1 MKNNRLFYF
10 NDARHYYLFV
20 YEPPITLEDAWGPV
34 DEVAD
39 TGVDTFVYGV
49 ARADGLFY
57 PSNVGKRFGVDMDEF
72 SSSMYWRVWNN
83 MQSLIDRD
91 LDPLQILID
100 RAHEKNMKFYASFR
114 MGTYEALSGLKE
126 DDVTRYIDADPTK
139 GGAGLADPLV
149 RQKQL
154 LLFQELVTK
163 YDIDGLE
170 LDFACHPGGAP
181 PYLNSDNVTQFTPTI
196 TDYVKNIK
204 AMIKSSGRDIPI
216 GARVYPVE
224 KTNLKF
230 GIDLRRWIDNRVV
243 DYFVPMMYHYI
254 QLDSDM
260 PIGWLID
267 LVQNTDI
274 GVYPVLQPYIKDKTL
289 DRDLHGEHELDA
301 MIYADKEHFRAAA
314 SNLNKVGA
322 DGFYSWFL
330 KWPLGD
336 QQKSILNEL
345 SDIGKLKYRDK
356 TYLLAKSV
364 KDVTALGYE
373 TSIPIEISSDK
384 GIKNKDI
391 TFNFSDDGEELKGH
405 RIDVTLSLRIKGIVN
420 DDNISVQLNDI
431 EITNLLSNR
440 YRSEYIR
447 RPPSPHIIEPY
458 SGQILEFKL
467 NENLPSIGSNKLS
480 VSLLKRPDRLNCVVR
495 VDDVS
500 IKVIYS

>member
-1 MKNNRLFYF
+1 M
-10 NDARHYYLFV
+10 
-20 YEPPITLEDAWGPV
+20 
-34 DEVAD
+34 
-39 TGVDTFVYGV
+39 
-49 ARADGLFY
+49 
-57 PSNVGKRFGVDMDEF
+57 
-72 SSSMYWRVWNN
+72 
-83 MQSLIDRD
+83 
-91 LDPLQILID
+91 
-100 RAHEKNMKFYASFR
+100 
-114 MGTYEALSGLKE
+114 
-126 DDVTRYIDADPTK
+126 
-139 GGAGLADPLV
+139 
-149 RQKQL
+149 
-154 LLFQELVTK
+154 
-163 YDIDGLE
+163 
-170 LDFACHPGGAP
+170 
-181 PYLNSDNVTQFTPTI
+181 
-196 TDYVKNIK
+196 
-204 AMIKSSGRDIPI
+204 
-216 GARVYPVE
+216 
-224 KTNLKF
+224 
-230 GIDLRRWIDNRVV
+230 
-243 DYFVPMMYHYI
+243 
-254 QLDSDM
+254 
-260 PIGWLID
+260 
-267 LVQNTDI
+267 
-274 GVYPVLQPYIKDKTL
+274 
-289 DRDLHGEHELDA
+289 
-301 MIYADKEHFRAAA
+301 
-314 SNLNKVGA
+314 
-322 DGFYSWFL
+322 
-330 KWPLGD
+330 
-336 QQKSILNEL
+336 NEL